1 MELLKDGW
9 IQLFWGPWGS
19 LIVLAAKPH
28 QESCCDISEF
38 IWRMCVS
45 YRKLN
50 AITKPFQFPISRC
63 DISITVIGNGSVN
76 IFIVVLDNRQ
86 GYHQVAVRPADQEKL
101 AFFAPDENKY
111 CFQVMPLGPCNAPA
125 FYTAMM
131 KDFNTEWL
139 NLFIETVQKL
149 PSYDKAIFDRWSHST
164 IDLHLIMKC
173 GLNLYVKSSNV
184 SSANLYHS

>member
-1 MELLKDGW
+1 MKEGCKRPIIGYKFGIDTGTAKPVCCKKPTYGFYESKIIMEQIMELLKNGW
-9 IQLFWGPWGS
+9 IRLCWGPWGS

-86 GYHQVAVRPADQEKL
+86 GYYEVAVRQADQEKL

-111 CFQVMPLGPCNAPA
+111 CF
-125 FYTAMM
+125 
-131 KDFNTEWL
+131 
-139 NLFIETVQKL
+139 
-149 PSYDKAIFDRWSHST
+149 R
-164 IDLHLIMKC
+164 
-173 GLNLYVKSSNV
+173 
-184 SSANLYHS
+184 